1 MDRDNITVA
10 ALVPAHNE
18 EDQICDAVLG
28 LLHQSRPLDL
38 VLVVADNCTD
48 GTVDVVRQLQSSH
61 PRLHLLETTGNTTRK
76 AGALNQGLRH
86 LAGRFD
92 FVLQQDA
99 DSVLHRRFV
108 AAALDELA
116 RDARIGGCSG
126 RYQVKEYDGLGAT
139 AWLLWQLQRM
149 DYLRY
154 DSMRMESPGNP
165 AVLSGTGSLFRRDAL
180 EAVGGWDETSLVE
193 DFSVTL
199 DLKGA
204 GWQVAV
210 ARRAYTRTDVPLTVG
225 TLWRQRMRWQRG
237 TVDELRKRGWA
248 PHTRADI
255 ATQALLMFLLVAQI
269 LFLAS
274 TAGALFLVHRID
286 WNPWFLV
293 VPAVVTA
300 DRLYRLRYYPDLR
313 MRDIVM
319 TVLPVEDI
327 FNVFKQCYFTSA
339 YVKSLRAASQGW

>member
-1 MDRDNITVA
+1 MVSNNATVA

-18 EDQICDAVLG
+18 EDQIGDAVLA
-28 LLHQSRPLDL
+28 LLRQTRPLDL
-38 VLVVADNCTD
+38 ILVVADNCTD
-48 GTVDVVRQLQSSH
+48 GTVDVVRQIQRSH
-61 PRLHLLETTGNTTRK
+61 PTVVLLETIGNATRK
-76 AGALNQGLRH
+76 AGALNQGLHH
-86 LAGRFD
+86 LGGRFE

-99 DSVLHRRFV
+99 DSVLDHRFL

-116 RDARIGGCSG
+116 ADPRIGGCSG
-126 RYQVKEYDGLGAT
+126 RYQAKAYAGLGGA
-139 AWLLWQLQRM
+139 ACFLWQLQRM

-154 DSMRMESPGNP
+154 DSMRMESPRNP
-165 AVLSGTGSLFRRDAL
+165 AVLSGTGSLFRADAL
-180 EAVGGWDETSLVE
+180 GAVGGWDEASLVE
-193 DFSVTL
+193 DFSMTL

-204 GWQVAV
+204 GWGVAV
-210 ARRAYTRTDVPLTVG
+210 ARRAYTRTDVPLTVAA
-225 TLWRQRMRWQRG
+225 LWRQRMRWQRG

-255 ATQALLMFLLVAQI
+255 ATQALLMFLLLAQI

-274 TAGALFLVHRID
+274 VAVAAFLVHEIH

-313 MRDIVM
+313 VRDVVM
-319 TVLPVEDI
+319 TVLPVEDM

-339 YVKSLRAASQGW
+339 YVKSLRFADQSW